1 MVVGLLLLPTLLEA
15 GQPRELAARAAT
27 IKIKNQPRDAL
38 LDPPYRS
45 VPKNPPILNT
55 IGH

>member
-1 MVVGLLLLPTLLEA
+1 MVVGLLLLLEA
-15 GQPRELAARAAT
+15 GQPRELAARATT